1 MKSNKIRKKINTKIK
16 NKIKSENYSSNSNL
30 KTSINSSKNKNSK
43 SISFKFDNKTEE
55 TKKQL
60 NNQKINNIN
69 NLPLK
74 KIQPTKF
81 IQNEPS
87 TSSRTE
93 NNEKTL
99 EFKKSPNKKSSKNLN
114 KSFSNKKNKEEL
126 IINSSNNIISELRAY
141 SNFRDKFND
150 LLEQESEKSPT
161 KTLLHSKTE
170 KKIKNSVLKI
180 NEKSRNNNETLEL
193 NKSQSKTERID
204 TTVSLNHNESN
215 NENLIEKNKEKNSE
229 NIFSSLTLTPM
240 PQQNKKKSK
249 LTNLHYEKMLRNSKK
264 LRIYEYNMN
273 LHKAN
278 MLKYEKYVVIIQR
291 GIKKF
296 LNIQREKKE
305 KKVVILQYEIRKFL
319 KKIRIRNKKIILI
332 QSFYRMHMKIKT
344 IQKLKNIIKKFVL
357 KLIFIGFNKN
367 YNFFIKRLKKTLS
380 KRIKLTNFFKK
391 LKKKIYNKRN
401 FRIINK
407 KIKKFIKLKES
418 MKKFINKIKKKNNK
432 INSKF
437 FLKNLKIFSKLKFR
451 NKNIETEIPFEQPIK
466 IINIYKH
473 NYLPISETFDKVF
486 KIPNSNKFSK
496 CCIKMFPRPPCELLT
511 HSNILIKRIKKKYE
525 FENFLETFKINCVD
539 RFLLNKKGFFNKK
552 KKNCN
557 VNINNLIIDDFKHKK
572 FSRNEIKINYFN
584 LTQLKNINN
593 NLSIK
598 KNFNTHVKLLR
609 KKVILKKGSIS
620 KIIYNKNSYK
630 KIKFLQNKIKI
641 FLNNQKQKRIIKKN
655 KEIKLRLFLILIQ
668 KNYVN
673 KYHKIIFDI
682 LYKDY
687 LGSFYTSKSLIINS
701 EISENDYEKIYDMEN
716 NILHKKIN
724 FKYEDGKINKVR
736 FIKLTKNINGI
747 FNNKFNMIDENN
759 NNFSKEIFQQKL
771 FKK

>member
-16 NKIKSENYSSNSNL
+16 NKIKSENFSSNSNL
-30 KTSINSSKNKNSK
+30 KTSINSSKNKSHNSK
-43 SISFKFDNKTEE
+43 SISFKFENKTEE

-60 NNQKINNIN
+60 NNQKINNII

-93 NNEKTL
+93 NNEKIS
-99 EFKKSPNKKSSKNLN
+99 EFKKSKSLNKKSKNLN
-114 KSFSNKKNKEEL
+114 KSFSTKKNKEEL

-170 KKIKNSVLKI
+170 KKQLKNSVLKI
-180 NEKSRNNNETLEL
+180 NNKSRNNNETL
-193 NKSQSKTERID
+193 SQSKTERID
-204 TTVSLNHNESN
+204 TTVSLNQNE
-215 NENLIEKNKEKNSE
+215 NENLIEKKEKNE

-278 MLKYEKYVVIIQR
+278 MLKYEKFVVIIQR

-305 KKVVILQYEIRKFL
+305 KKVFILQKEIRNFL

-332 QSFYRMHMKIKT
+332 QSFYRMHLKIKT
-344 IQKLKNIIKKFVL
+344 IKKLKNIIEKFDL
-357 KLIFIGFNKN
+357 KLIFLGLKKN
-367 YNFFIKRLKKTLS
+367 YNFFIKRLKKILS
-380 KRIKLTNFFKK
+380 KRIKLTKFFNK

-401 FRIINK
+401 FRLINK
-407 KIKKFIKLKES
+407 KIKNFIKLKES
-418 MKKFINKIKKKNNK
+418 MKKLINKIKKKNIK

-437 FLKNLKIFSKLKFR
+437 FLKNFKIFSKLKFR

-552 KKNCN
+552 RKNCN
-557 VNINNLIIDDFKHKK
+557 NNNNNLIIDEFKYKK
-572 FSRNEIKINYFN
+572 ISRNKIKNNYFN

-593 NLSIK
+593 NLTIK

-620 KIIYNKNSYK
+620 KIFYNKNSLK
-630 KIKFLQNKIKI
+630 IIKFLQKKIKI
-641 FLNNQKQKRIIKKN
+641 FLHNQKQKRIIKKN
-655 KEIKLRLFLILIQ
+655 KEIKLRLFLILLQ

-673 KYHKIIFDI
+673 KHQKIIFDI

-701 EISENDYEKIYDMEN
+701 EISENDYEKIYEMEN
-716 NILHKKIN
+716 NFLHKEIN
-724 FKYEDGKINKVR
+724 FHPEDGKINKVR
-736 FIKLTKNINGI
+736 IKLTKNINGI
-747 FNNKFNMIDENN
+747 FNNKFKIIEFNN
-759 NNFSKEIFQQKL
+759 EKEIFQQKL